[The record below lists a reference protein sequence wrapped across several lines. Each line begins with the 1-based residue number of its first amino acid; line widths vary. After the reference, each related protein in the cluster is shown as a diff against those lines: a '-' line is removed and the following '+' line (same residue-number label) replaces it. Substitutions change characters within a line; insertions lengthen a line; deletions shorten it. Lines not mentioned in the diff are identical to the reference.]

1 MSSNEAI
8 NKAVEFILGG
18 NPYSQELSLNL
29 GFYNNPAKA
38 AIEKIEDFSISIF
51 KDCAKNIIK
60 WDSLI
65 KDKRNVKTV
74 VPTIDIPK
82 FISSS
87 EKRAELTRT
96 IIPELDRWWNMGGLS
111 DTQVYCAALLYFAYN
126 MINLRVL
133 SAQLPL
139 IFNYL
144 RESLD
149 KKNNHLEYEAYEYE
163 VKPATGKNILVAG
176 IKVIDIYN
184 ATPYR
189 VLLNVEIEGLI
200 DFGGVVKAMSKA
212 WPGQSW
218 TLPISNDFVGCA
230 MDAIAVRF
238 ILGTDNTRNS
248 TTSLTKANESD
259 KIKDSAMLAAGELR
273 WYITSWN

>member
-1 MSSNEAI
+1 MNTDEVL

-18 NPYSQELSLNL
+18 NPYSQEANVR
-29 GFYNNPAKA
+29 YETKV
-38 AIEKIEDFSISIF
+38 AIENIENFSISIF
-51 KDCAKNIIK
+51 KDCAKKIIK

-74 VPTIDIPK
+74 VPTINIPK

-87 EKRAELTRT
+87 EKRKELTET
-96 IIPELDRWWNMGGLS
+96 IISELDRWWNMGGLS
-111 DTQVYCAALLYFAYN
+111 DAQVYCAALLYFAYT

-149 KKNNHLEYEAYEYE
+149 KKSNLEYEAYEYE
-163 VKPATGKNILVAG
+163 VKPGAGKNILVAG
-176 IKVIDIYN
+176 IKVIDIFSER
-184 ATPYR
+184 PFR

-200 DFGGVVKAMSKA
+200 DFGGVVKAINKA
-212 WPGQSW
+212 WPGQTW
-218 TLPISNDFVGCA
+218 TLPISNDFTGCA

-238 ILGTDNTRNS
+238 ILGTDNTRTS
-248 TTSLTKANESD
+248 TTALTKANESD

-273 WYITSWN
+273 WLLTSWLDLM